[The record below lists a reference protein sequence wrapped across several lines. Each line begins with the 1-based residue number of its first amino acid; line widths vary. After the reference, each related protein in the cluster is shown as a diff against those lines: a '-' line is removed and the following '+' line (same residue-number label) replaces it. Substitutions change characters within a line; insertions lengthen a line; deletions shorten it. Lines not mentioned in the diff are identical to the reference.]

1 MKEDWKWIFASE
13 IVFMVQ
19 HNERIC
25 RSFCMFTLL
34 LIKFL
39 MHVSRDLH
47 RNAEPDLLMFRDSMH
62 LVLQNAWN
70 GGHIK
75 EYDRKYHRLGTSE
88 KLAVIFYVRESI
100 AWRQMEPWCWTMA
113 ESFWCSSVGSKGTVC
128 SHSSALLCLPVR
140 IHFNIGHSSIS
151 TLLILT
157 PSPHWMY
164 WRWRHGVTGPWQEH

>member
-13 IVFMVQ
+13 IVFMVR

-25 RSFCMFTLL
+25 RSFCVFTLL

-70 GGHIK
+70 RGSIK
-75 EYDRKYHRLGTSE
+75 EYDRKYHRLETSE
-88 KLAVIFYVRESI
+88 KLSVIFNVCESI
-100 AWRQMEPWCWTMA
+100 AWHVKWSPDAERWLKASDAPRLAPKGQFVLIPLFYCASLQHWTQQHKHTF
-113 ESFWCSSVGSKGTVC
+113 EFSPT
-128 SHSSALLCLPVR
+128 
-140 IHFNIGHSSIS
+140 
-151 TLLILT
+151 
-157 PSPHWMY
+157 SPHWMY
-164 WRWRHGVTGPWQEH
+164 WRWRHGVSSPCQQH